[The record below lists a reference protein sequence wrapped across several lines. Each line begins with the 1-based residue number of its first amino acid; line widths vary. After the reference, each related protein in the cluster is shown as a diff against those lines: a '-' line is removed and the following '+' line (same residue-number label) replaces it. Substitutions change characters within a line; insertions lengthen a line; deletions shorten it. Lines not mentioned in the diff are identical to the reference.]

1 MAGRVHGMAEIRLQ
15 RQVAADLHYIGVRF
29 EIRQGLGVTS

>member
-1 MAGRVHGMAEIRLQ
+1 MAEIRLQ
-15 RQVAADLHYIGVRF
+15 RQAADLHYIGVRF